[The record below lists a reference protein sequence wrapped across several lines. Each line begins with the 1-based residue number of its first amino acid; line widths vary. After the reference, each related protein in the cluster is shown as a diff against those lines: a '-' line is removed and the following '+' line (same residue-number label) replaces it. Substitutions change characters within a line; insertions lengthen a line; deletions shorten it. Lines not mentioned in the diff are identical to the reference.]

1 MFLDITIGAY
11 RSNHHRLYQRQP
23 DCSTLAIL
31 PGLSRLPNAELLTQI
46 FLLVF
51 SSLHI
56 VLAELTVQLWCM
68 CDRSGKL

>member
-11 RSNHHRLYQRQP
+11 RSNHHHLYQRQP
-23 DCSTLAIL
+23 NCSTFTIF
-31 PGLSRLPNAELLTQI
+31 PGLSRLLNAELLTQI

-51 SSLHI
+51 SSVQI

-68 CDRSGKL
+68 CEG